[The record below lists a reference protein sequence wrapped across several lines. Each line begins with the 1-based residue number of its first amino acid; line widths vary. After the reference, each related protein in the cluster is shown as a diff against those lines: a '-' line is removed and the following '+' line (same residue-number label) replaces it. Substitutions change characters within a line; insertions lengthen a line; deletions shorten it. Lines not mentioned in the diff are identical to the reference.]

1 MPAPTEI
8 PEEVPS
14 KPEDSSAQRGENDAL
29 FALVYERLKTMASTR
44 LAGQRSSMLTLDT
57 TEIVHEL
64 YLRLNAGAD
73 RAFEHP
79 LQFFCYAAKA
89 MRHLLAD
96 IVRHRMRV
104 RAGGDLQR
112 VTITFSGIA
121 DAAHADSM
129 VNALSIERVLS
140 ELETVD
146 ARAAQVVEL
155 RYFAGLSLEQIAEQ
169 LGLTRRTI
177 DRDWQFARA
186 FLKTALETPS

>member
-1 MPAPTEI
+1 MPAPPEI
-8 PEEVPS
+8 SEQLPVPPEGT
-14 KPEDSSAQRGENDAL
+14 SAKRGQSDAL
-29 FALVYERLKTMASTR
+29 FAMVYERLKTMASTR
-44 LAGQRSSMLTLDT
+44 LAGQRSAMLTLNT

-64 YLRLNAGAD
+64 YLRLNAGNEL
-73 RAFEHP
+73 AFEHP
-79 LQFFCYAAKA
+79 LQFFSYAAKA

-104 RAGGDLQR
+104 REGGELQR
-112 VTITFSGIA
+112 VTITFSAIA

-129 VNALSIERVLS
+129 VHALWIERALS
-140 ELETVD
+140 ELEAVD

-186 FLKTALETPS
+186 FLKTALDAET